1 MQRWWKKKGSE
12 ATIDEL
18 QKALDTIHLAYIHE
32 EYIDP
37 RSSFVPHTDTEDE
50 LDVGEVSDADPNVS
64 RIVQEYEVRSL
75 NASFVADSGPQL
87 PAEDLNAEA
96 VLRQLQKARGVAPGS
111 TAMYT
116 RASRTSR
123 AESRDSSFERSAGKP
138 GASQDRLN
146 ESSGEE
152 RKQSV
157 NDQQKLKKN
166 VSQFLLFCVV
176 WPTLLLLLQ
185 LNVYGALHKE

>member
-12 ATIDEL
+12 ATIEEL

-32 EYIDP
+32 EYFDA
-37 RSSFVPHTDTEDE
+37 RSSFVPHTHTEDE

-64 RIVQEYEVRSL
+64 RLVQEYEVRSL
-75 NASFVADSGPQL
+75 NASFVADSGAQL
-87 PAEDLNAEA
+87 LQAEELNPEA
-96 VLRQLQKARGVAPGS
+96 VLRQLQKAREVAPGS
-111 TAMYT
+111 TSLYT

-123 AESRDSSFERSAGKP
+123 AESRDSSFERTAGRT

-146 ESSGEE
+146 ESSGDE
-152 RKQSV
+152 RRQAT

-166 VSQFLLFCVV
+166 VSRYYFFLRVV
-176 WPTLLLLLQ
+176 YFVRRTIYAAP
-185 LNVYGALHKE
+185 